1 MEAQISDWEDEIQQL
16 KQQLEREQQQSSQ
29 LREQLHSDSQV
40 RL

>member
-16 KQQLEREQQQSSQ
+16 KQQLGREQEQSNQ

>member
-16 KQQLEREQQQSSQ
+16 KQQLEREQEQSKQ

-40 RL
+40 